1 MIAADT
7 LVGQTKLERSIVMVF
22 VTYWLQ
28 ISEYILPWFASL
40 VDILWLVSAF
50 VMAYLTGKALKG
62 LQDQTISRL
71 IVRVLRLMWCVSS
84 FAFVS
89 ATLLVLFHPLGYTTD
104 DIMITAVQLLSPV
117 VLAAIAIR
125 ATHLVDTSIN
135 KTKTSQFMTKE

>member
-7 LVGQTKLERSIVMVF
+7 LVGQTKLERSIVMGF

-40 VDILWLVSAF
+40 VDILWLFSVF

-62 LQDQTISRL
+62 LQDQTMRPT
-71 IVRVLRLMWCVSS
+71 VCALRLVWRVGL

-89 ATLLVLFHPLGYTTD
+89 ATLLVLFHPLGYTAN

-117 VLAAIAIR
+117 VLVYIAIH
-125 ATHLVDTSIN
+125 AAHLVSISIN
-135 KTKTSQFMTKE
+135 KTKTSPFMTKE

>member
-7 LVGQTKLERSIVMVF
+7 SSGQTKLERSIVMVF

-40 VDILWLVSAF
+40 VDILWLFSVF

-62 LQDQTISRL
+62 LQDQTISRPT
-71 IVRVLRLMWCVSS
+71 VRVLRLVWWVSS

-89 ATLLVLFHPLGYTTD
+89 ATLLVLFHPLGYTAN

-117 VLAAIAIR
+117 VLVYIAIH
-125 ATHLVDTSIN
+125 AAPLVSISIK
-135 KTKTSQFMTKE
+135 KTKTSHFMT

>member
-1 MIAADT
+1 MIVADT

-40 VDILWLVSAF
+40 VDILWLVSVF

-71 IVRVLRLMWCVSS
+71 TVRALRLVWRVSS

-89 ATLLVLFHPLGYTTD
+89 ATLLMLFHPLGYTTN
-104 DIMITAVQLLSPV
+104 DIMITAVKLLSPV
-117 VLAAIAIR
+117 VLVYIAIH
-125 ATHLVDTSIN
+125 AAHLVSISIN
-135 KTKTSQFMTKE
+135 KTETSQFMTKE